1 MVCCRSLNTDSRPP
15 KLCYSLSLITFYFF
29 LVIPCATPL
38 TFSFPNIGPQH
49 STDIKVE
56 NDSYISSQGIQ
67 LTPDE
72 RATDR
77 IKKAG
82 RATYIQPLHLWDNA
96 TGELANFSTSFTFVI
111 DSDGRT
117 PYGDGIAF
125 FLAANNSVISAGRAM
140 GLPVDPD
147 TGEATNQFV
156 AVEFDTFYN
165 ARWDPK
171 DSSSNSSIGDH
182 AGISIKSLVSVKFE
196 KWLSNITQGGKNE
209 VWISYD
215 SVSKNLSVVFTGY
228 QNNVTIKQYGLNYIV
243 DLRNELPEWVIF
255 GFSAATGADF
265 EKHNVKSWNFNS
277 SDLRID
283 VNKGPTSPV
292 TVIPK
297 KKRKTGLVVGLS
309 VGLCV
314 LVGGLASLFFGFRRK
329 RRTEENDGELGF
341 DVVMDS
347 EFERGTGP
355 KKFSYNELA
364 HATSDFAEV
373 EKLGEGGFGGV
384 YKGFLKEL
392 GSYVAVKRVSSNSK
406 QGIKEYAAEV
416 KIISRLRH
424 RNLVQLIGWCHERKE
439 LLLVYEFLA
448 NGSLDSHLF
457 KNRSL
462 LTWEVRYKIVQGVAS
477 ALLYLHEEWEQCVVH
492 RDIKS
497 SNIMLD
503 SNFNPKLGDFGLAR
517 LVDHDKGSQTTI
529 LAGTLG
535 YMAPE
540 CVATGKA
547 TKESDVFSF
556 GVVALEIACGRKVI
570 EFRAEESQV
579 RLVEWVWD
587 LYGEGKLLTAADPKL
602 CAAFDEQEMERL
614 MIVGL
619 CCAHPDSYLRSS
631 IRQAIQILNCE
642 APLPILPPKMPVA
655 TYFAPPTSSFSV
667 SYSADG
673 HEKNQTHSSSN
684 GYNTESSQFTVSS
697 ASSSQSASLLYTI

>member
-1 MVCCRSLNTDSRPP
+1 MVCCSYLNTDSRPP
-15 KLCYSLSLITFYFF
+15 NLCYSLSLITFYFF

-38 TFSFPNIGPQH
+38 TFNFPNIGPQH
-49 STDIKVE
+49 ATEIKVE
-56 NDSYISSQGIQ
+56 NNTYISDQGIQ
-67 LTPDE
+67 LTTDE
-72 RATDR
+72 RGANR
-77 IKKAG
+77 SRNAG

-111 DSDGRT
+111 DSAGSTR
-117 PYGDGIAF
+117 YGDGLAF
-125 FLAANNSVISAGRAM
+125 FLAANNSVITAGRAM
-140 GLPVDPD
+140 GLPVDPV

-156 AVEFDTFYN
+156 AVEFDTFWN
-165 ARWDPK
+165 GRWDPK

-228 QNNVTIKQYGLNYIV
+228 RNNVTIKQYGLNYIV
-243 DLRNELPEWVIF
+243 DLRKELPEWVIF
-255 GFSAATGADF
+255 GFSAATGANL
-265 EKHNVKSWNFNS
+265 ENNNVKSWNFNS

-314 LVGGLASLFFGFRRK
+314 LVGGLASIFFGFRRK

-341 DVVMDS
+341 DVGMDS

-392 GSYVAVKRVSSNSK
+392 GSYVAVKRVSANSK

-424 RNLVQLIGWCHERKE
+424 RNLVQLIE
-439 LLLVYEFLA
+439 
-448 NGSLDSHLF
+448 
-457 KNRSL
+457 
-462 LTWEVRYKIVQGVAS
+462 
-477 ALLYLHEEWEQCVVH
+477 
-492 RDIKS
+492 
-497 SNIMLD
+497 
-503 SNFNPKLGDFGLAR
+503 
-517 LVDHDKGSQTTI
+517 
-529 LAGTLG
+529 
-535 YMAPE
+535 
-540 CVATGKA
+540 KA

-579 RLVEWVWD
+579 RLAEWVWD

-614 MIVGL
+614 MVVGL
-619 CCAHPDSYLRSS
+619 WCAHPDVKLRSS
-631 IRQAIQILNCE
+631 IKQAIQILNCE

-655 TYFAPPTSSFSV
+655 TYFAPPTYSFSAACG
-667 SYSADG
+667 ADG
-673 HEKNQTHSSSN
+673 HENNQTHSSSY
-684 GYNTESSQFTVSS
+684 GYTTESSQFTIAS
-697 ASSSQSASLLYTI
+697 ASSSPSAMLLNTI